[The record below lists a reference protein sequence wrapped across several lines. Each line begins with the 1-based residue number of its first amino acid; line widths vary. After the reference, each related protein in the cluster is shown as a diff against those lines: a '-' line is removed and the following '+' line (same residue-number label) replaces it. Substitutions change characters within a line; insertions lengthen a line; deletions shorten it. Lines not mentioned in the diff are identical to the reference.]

1 MLTHLEISLTALI
14 WSLELGNIKS
24 LWKILIESQ
33 WITKILANSHP
44 FYKIRWCRK
53 ATLQLITLKKYY
65 QIDLYD
71 SKALKAFE
79 KNWDILEKLLKI
91 WETSIHIEKWGFN
104 STIFCGSKTSH
115 PDWRN
120 VKWVKKDTIWSL
132 EPENIKMFWKKL
144 I

>member
-1 MLTHLEISLTALI
+1 MVFESPIAVNHTE
-14 WSLELGNIKS
+14 K
-24 LWKILIESQ
+24 KI
-33 WITKILANSHP
+33 
-44 FYKIRWCRK
+44 
-53 ATLQLITLKKYY
+53 Y
-65 QIDLYD
+65 QIDIYN

-132 EPENIKMFWKKL
+132 EPENMKMFWKKL
-144 I
+144 ILFKKLNKTKRNNESLWY